1 HFMLWLRQSAS
12 EAGDRVCSV
21 GFPAL
26 ARSSANGPAI
36 EIVRE
41 ARHKSIVIAPCGV
54 SRNRPGPALPRR
66 GRNRSEFLRG
76 LGKKAPRRQVRP
88 RARGIASLPGEQ
100 AAGNVHPS
108 PEPSYTVRN
117 LILMSPH
124 RPSFED

>member
-1 HFMLWLRQSAS
+1 MTSVIWKVAGLAHFLHFMLWLPPSAS

-54 SRNRPGPALPRR
+54 SRNRPGPPEPR
-66 GRNRSEFLRG
+66 GCRNRSEFLRG
-76 LGKKAPRRQVRP
+76 SSPNACRRQVRLLV
-88 RARGIASLPGEQ
+88 RSIASLPGGQ
-100 AAGNVHPS
+100 AAG
-108 PEPSYTVRN
+108 
-117 LILMSPH
+117 
-124 RPSFED
+124 